1 TVDGMYL
8 PLSYLNIWAGL
19 GKWALEG
26 LEKRAL
32 LVPQEAQLDISPDP
46 YVLTR
51 DVYIQRQNF
60 KAEIDTVEEVNPEEE
75 ALLDEYLD
83 EF

>member
-1 TVDGMYL
+1 YL

-32 LVPQEAQLDISPDP
+32 LVPQEAQLDSSPDP

>member
-1 TVDGMYL
+1 VDGMYL

-32 LVPQEAQLDISPDP
+32 LVPQEAQLDSSPDP

-75 ALLDEYLD
+75 ALLDE
-83 EF
+83 

>member
-1 TVDGMYL
+1 
-8 PLSYLNIWAGL
+8 SYLNIWAGL

-32 LVPQEAQLDISPDP
+32 LVPQEAQLDSSPDP

>member
-1 TVDGMYL
+1 MYL
-8 PLSYLNIWAGL
+8 PLSYLNFWAGL

-32 LVPQEAQLDISPDP
+32 IVPQEAQLDNSPDP
-46 YVLTR
+46 YALTR

-60 KAEIDTVEEVNPEEE
+60 KAEVESGKEVNEEEE
-75 ALLDEYLD
+75 AYLDEYLED
-83 EF
+83 F

>member
-1 TVDGMYL
+1 MYL

-32 LVPQEAQLDISPDP
+32 LVPQEAQLDSSPDP